1 MWPTHAP
8 PRPQPTGGASI
19 LGRAPAQA
27 FIVSSTPAP
36 TMLSW
41 DPMSLIQAM
50 NTLALDGGHSM
61 QCYMD
66 SGVSSHLMPDGSKLS
81 QSLPI
86 PPT

>member
-1 MWPTHAP
+1 
-8 PRPQPTGGASI
+8 
-19 LGRAPAQA
+19 
-27 FIVSSTPAP
+27 
-36 TMLSW
+36 MLSW

-66 SGVSSHLMPDGSKLS
+66 SGASSHLMPDGSKLS
-81 QSLPI
+81 QSLLI